1 MKAHLKK
8 EDWMSGTK
16 DKKKKMPDEIF
27 ETETTK
33 DDIIEVNT

>member
-8 EDWMSGTK
+8 EDWMPGTK
-16 DKKKKMPDEIF
+16 DKKKKKMPDEIF
-27 ETETTK
+27 ETTK

>member
-27 ETETTK
+27 ETTK